1 MAVSIIIPT
10 LNEKETIG
18 AVLFEIKAVSSKIDL
33 KEIVV
38 VDSSTDGT
46 DEIAKR
52 EGAYVLKIPPCGK
65 GYAIRAGLRKA
76 RGNPIVVMDADFSH
90 SAFEIPLMLKKLK
103 EYEVVCASRLM
114 AGGGSSDMTP
124 LRRLGNKLVSRLI
137 NGIWQTKYTDVCYGF
152 RAFRKNIARDLA
164 LSSNGF
170 EIETELSIKIKKRGI
185 RSIEVPS
192 FERKRSSGTGK
203 LLLLKDGLRILRQ
216 VVIECIWQGK

>member
-1 MAVSIIIPT
+1 MGAAIILPT
-10 LNEKETIG
+10 LNERETIG
-18 AVLFEIKAVSSKIDL
+18 EVLAEIRSVSKRIVLS
-33 KEIVV
+33 EIIV

-65 GYAIRAGLRKA
+65 GYAIRAGLQKA
-76 RGNPIVVMDADFSH
+76 VGNPVVIMDADFSH

-103 EYEVVCASRLM
+103 EYDVVCASRLM

-124 LRRLGNKLVSRLI
+124 LRRACNRLVSRLI

-152 RAFRKNIARDLA
+152 RAFRKNIARGLA
-164 LSSNGF
+164 LASNGF
-170 EIETELSIKIKKRGI
+170 EIETELSIKVKKRGL
-185 RSIEVPS
+185 RLIEVPS

-216 VVIECIWQGK
+216 VVIECI